1 MYTHQV
7 VIIRQDTT
15 HDFYYNVN
23 GTLTN
28 STYVNLTTQAKAD
41 GKMISEEMTISDD
54 GMILERRVV
63 WDSKQSFTDFL
74 DQWLT
79 YYPNYK
85 AELKAYN
92 DSVDHYAM
100 LIT

>member
-1 MYTHQV
+1 
-7 VIIRQDTT
+7 VIRLATVT
-15 HDFYYNVN
+15 ALV
-23 GTLTN
+23 TLTN
-28 STYVNLTTQAKAD
+28 IT
-41 GKMISEEMTISDD
+41 
-54 GMILERRVV
+54 GMILERKVV